1 MESQGL
7 LDYVIK
13 VTASGASV
21 YIGQSLVCG
30 RRNPPP
36 QAPAPSL
43 ILISSV
49 ILSLI
54 SHYYRVILPQ
64 YAAIVLSF
72 HISHSD
78 IAFVVKFRFCEG
90 LSEMWGGA
98 GLQPPNPGP
107 PPARRKPG
115 ASRPLFQHIFIYLW
129 TVYLGSIVKCNA
141 FYEYCGLL
149 WRSAMRVGGEDICG
163 WRYDDRK

>member
-149 WRSAMRVGGEDICG
+149 SRSAMRVGGEDICG

>member
-13 VTASGASV
+13 VTASGARV

-49 ILSLI
+49 IFSLI

-90 LSEMWGGA
+90 LSEMWGGPDSN
-98 GLQPPNPGP
+98 PP
-107 PPARRKPG
+107 
-115 ASRPLFQHIFIYLW
+115 IYNTIYW
-129 TVYLGSIVKCNA
+129 VYLVCA
-141 FYEYCGLL
+141 CVCACVCVCVCLC
-149 WRSAMRVGGEDICG
+149 A
-163 WRYDDRK
+163 

>member
-90 LSEMWGGA
+90 LSEMWGGRT
-98 GLQPPNPGP
+98 PTRGP
-107 PPARRKPG
+107 RLPG
-115 ASRPLFQHIFIYLW
+115 ASRAPAGSYFSIFSFISGLFI
-129 TVYLGSIVKCNA
+129 
-141 FYEYCGLL
+141 
-149 WRSAMRVGGEDICG
+149 
-163 WRYDDRK
+163 

>member
-90 LSEMWGGA
+90 LSEMWGG
-98 GLQPPNPGP
+98 GRTPTPPTRGP
-107 PPARRKPG
+107 RLPD
-115 ASRPLFQHIFIYLW
+115 ASRALAGPYFSTFSFIS
-129 TVYLGSIVKCNA
+129 GQFI
-141 FYEYCGLL
+141 
-149 WRSAMRVGGEDICG
+149 
-163 WRYDDRK
+163 